1 VLAKLNSKDMT
12 EAGPMSQIADDSG
25 SDIEDRL
32 DIYMPGVD
40 KGDFSTRKTK
50 PEVRTTAVQFS
61 PTGRSWAAA
70 STVGLVEYSLDES
83 LVFDPYDL
91 DIEVTPLSV
100 RSVLADKEYTKA
112 LVMAF
117 RLGEQELLAE
127 VIEGIPQAD
136 VQLVAKTFPE
146 AYLERLL
153 TLLAEKLAKS
163 PHLEYYLAWSCHI
176 LNGHSRFLKN
186 SSAKMMTAF
195 RQLQKAL
202 AAQHKTM
209 SGLCNTNRYSLE
221 YLVSRAV
228 HADANAEIAE
238 AAEAAREMEFEASS
252 SR

>member
-1 VLAKLNSKDMT
+1 MVYAELVLLALF
-12 EAGPMSQIADDSG
+12 
-25 SDIEDRL
+25 
-32 DIYMPGVD
+32 V
-40 KGDFSTRKTK
+40 
-50 PEVRTTAVQFS
+50 VQFS

-117 RLGEQELLAE
+117 RLGEQDLLGE

-176 LNGHSRFLKN
+176 LNGTVN
-186 SSAKMMTAF
+186 SATS
-195 RQLQKAL
+195 
-202 AAQHKTM
+202 
-209 SGLCNTNRYSLE
+209 
-221 YLVSRAV
+221 
-228 HADANAEIAE
+228 I
-238 AAEAAREMEFEASS
+238 
-252 SR
+252 